1 MLADANVWSDKE
13 KFQAIS
19 KEKISLEDLINS
31 CNEVSQNLE
40 DVKEFVSL
48 LKEDPDEDMYT
59 ETLNLLDKVDQKLKS
74 LEFKRMFSNPLDI
87 NDCYM
92 DIQSGSGGT
101 EAMDWANMILRMY
114 LKFADKQGFKTEVIE
129 MSEGE
134 VAGIKSATIKISGE
148 YAYGWFRTETGIHR
162 LVRKS
167 PFDSNN
173 RRHTSFCSAFVYPV
187 VDDKIEIEI
196 KPQDIR
202 VDTYR
207 SSGAGGQHINKT
219 DSAIR
224 ITHIP
229 TNIVVQCQNNRSQHQ
244 NRAEAIQQLKAKL
257 YELELRKKEAEKKA
271 SEENKAD
278 IGWGSQIRSY
288 VLDDSRIKD
297 LRTGFED
304 RNTQAVLD
312 GNILGF
318 IEESLKAGI

>member
-244 NRAEAIQQLKAKL
+244 NRAEAMHQLKAKL

>member
-207 SSGAGGQHINKT
+207 SSGAGGQ
-219 DSAIR
+219 
-224 ITHIP
+224 
-229 TNIVVQCQNNRSQHQ
+229 Q
-244 NRAEAIQQLKAKL
+244 
-257 YELELRKKEAEKKA
+257 
-271 SEENKAD
+271 
-278 IGWGSQIRSY
+278 
-288 VLDDSRIKD
+288 
-297 LRTGFED
+297 
-304 RNTQAVLD
+304 
-312 GNILGF
+312 
-318 IEESLKAGI
+318 